1 MWLESLG
8 NLRRHNFHVFTKRE
22 AFASFFMIP
31 IIGFTSGDVEYYGE
45 TSQEKFDLLVPKP
58 MDCSDLYELGE
69 TKAIKEL
76 N

>member
-1 MWLESLG
+1 
-8 NLRRHNFHVFTKRE
+8 
-22 AFASFFMIP
+22 MIP

-45 TSQEKFDLLVPKP
+45 TSQEKLDLLVPKP